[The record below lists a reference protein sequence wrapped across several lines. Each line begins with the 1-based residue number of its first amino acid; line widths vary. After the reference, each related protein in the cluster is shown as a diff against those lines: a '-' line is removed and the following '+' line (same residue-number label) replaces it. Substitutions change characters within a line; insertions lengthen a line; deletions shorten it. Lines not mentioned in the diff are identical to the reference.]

1 MITKTKKVTQWI
13 LTGVIVLIFI
23 GSGIFKLTGGEATI
37 QMAKSVG
44 GVSNLT
50 SLAILEFAIVLLFI
64 IPRTALIGSLL
75 IMAYMG
81 GAMAVLLA
89 NNQSI
94 IAPTIIQ
101 ILIWGVSF
109 YRFPELK
116 QRLINIKN

>member
-13 LTGVIVLIFI
+13 LTGVILLIFI

-50 SLAILEFAIVLLFI
+50 SLAILEFAIALLFI

-101 ILIWGVSF
+101 ILIWVVSF

>member
-50 SLAILEFAIVLLFI
+50 SLAILEFAIALLFI